1 MEALLAANPD
11 MYQSEL
17 RDRLMQDRGVL
28 WVSLSTICRALR
40 RKGITHKK
48 VSASL
53 WEHRTRACTEWSVV
67 N

>member
-1 MEALLAANPD
+1 MEGLLVANPD

-17 RDRLMQDRGVL
+17 RDRLMEDRGVL

-48 VSASL
+48 VSTSP
-53 WEHRTRACTEWSVV
+53 W
-67 N
+67 

>member
-28 WVSLSTICRALR
+28 WVSLSTIFRALQ

-48 VSASL
+48 VNASP
-53 WEHRTRACTEWSVV
+53 
-67 N
+67 

>member
-17 RDRLMQDRGVL
+17 RDRLMQDRGVP

-40 RKGITHKK
+40 HKGITHKK
-48 VSASL
+48 VSASP
-53 WEHRTRACTEWSVV
+53 WEHWAHAL
-67 N
+67 NGL